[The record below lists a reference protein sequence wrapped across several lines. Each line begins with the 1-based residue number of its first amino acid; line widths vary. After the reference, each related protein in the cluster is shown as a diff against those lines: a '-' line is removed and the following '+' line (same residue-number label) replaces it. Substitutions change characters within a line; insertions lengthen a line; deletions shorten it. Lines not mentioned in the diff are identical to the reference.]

1 MNIINNIILS
11 TIYLKSK
18 FYFKIKPMIYKKI
31 KDSNYIWNPETT
43 LVFNKNRKVIGR
55 YIEKEVVSDLESIR
69 IAKENN
75 IPIDISL
82 DKKFNNESEEN
93 IIIQNDFDFE
103 QKMDSSISISLDS
116 LEGSFYD
123 NHPAFQNDNIITPRP
138 PSSIS
143 TDFIDLLTDEFRNKL
158 NCRVNEL
165 IYKIMDLESTLK
177 NLTDD
182 YDQLLV
188 ENQQLKKQLEK

>member
-1 MNIINNIILS
+1 
-11 TIYLKSK
+11 
-18 FYFKIKPMIYKKI
+18 MIYKKI

-55 YIEKEVVSDLESIR
+55 YVDKKVVSDLESIR
-69 IAKENN
+69 IAKQNN

-82 DKKFNNESEEN
+82 ETSETDTEEEN
-93 IIIQNDFDFE
+93 SE
-103 QKMDSSISISLDS
+103 QKMDSSSISIDS
-116 LEGSFYD
+116 IESSFYD
-123 NHPAFQNDNIITPRP
+123 NHPAFQTDVIPITTRP

-143 TDFIDLLTDEFRNKL
+143 TDFVDLLSEEFRNKL

-165 IYKIMDLESTLK
+165 VYKIMDLESTLK

-182 YDQLLV
+182 YDQLLL

>member
-1 MNIINNIILS
+1 
-11 TIYLKSK
+11 
-18 FYFKIKPMIYKKI
+18 MIYKKI

-55 YIEKEVVSDLESIR
+55 YVDKKVVSDLESIK
-69 IAKENN
+69 IAKQNN

-82 DKKFNNESEEN
+82 ETSETDTEEEN
-93 IIIQNDFDFE
+93 SE
-103 QKMDSSISISLDS
+103 QKMDSSSISIDS
-116 LEGSFYD
+116 IESSFYD
-123 NHPAFQNDNIITPRP
+123 NHPAFQTDVIPITTRL

-143 TDFIDLLTDEFRNKL
+143 TDFVDLLSEEFRNKL

-165 IYKIMDLESTLK
+165 VYKIMDLESTLK

-182 YDQLLV
+182 YDQLLL